1 MFLRYTLSRITK
13 ILKNP
18 LTVFWFKNKTFLL
31 SGMLK
36 SLFFFFPFNSIFQS
50 QFFIFAFLFYLSD
63 PTSIYIFPSTRQPH
77 VNPTNPSYTYIHTDS
92 YLWKGKQINLFLY
105 NPWFPP
111 KWLPVIPFPLPF
123 TQPLQNKT
131 PIRTKHYFSHLSPR
145 LN

>member
-63 PTSIYIFPSTRQPH
+63 PTSIYIFPHTATPRQPH
-77 VNPTNPSYTYIHTDS
+77 ESFIYIHT
-92 YLWKGKQINLFLY
+92 YGFIPLKGKTNKSLPIQSLISSQMATSHS
-105 NPWFPP
+105 FPP
-111 KWLPVIPFPLPF
+111 SLYSTIAE
-123 TQPLQNKT
+123 
-131 PIRTKHYFSHLSPR
+131 
-145 LN
+145 